1 MVRVI
6 HPRDKKPRIRYKPV
20 NQAIDSRLV
29 TLPLGQVYLVPRQR
43 IISAELAEAELH
55 TYKNENLVSRTRTW
69 A

>member
-6 HPRDKKPRIRYKPV
+6 HPRDKKPRIRYKHV

-55 TYKNENLVSRTRTW
+55 TYKNETFVNRTRAW

>member
-55 TYKNENLVSRTRTW
+55 SYKNETFVNRTRMW

>member
-29 TLPLGQVYLVPRQR
+29 SLPLGQVYLVPRQR

-55 TYKNENLVSRTRTW
+55 TYKNETFVNRTRMW
-69 A
+69 V

>member
-55 TYKNENLVSRTRTW
+55 TYKNETFVNRTRAW
-69 A
+69 V